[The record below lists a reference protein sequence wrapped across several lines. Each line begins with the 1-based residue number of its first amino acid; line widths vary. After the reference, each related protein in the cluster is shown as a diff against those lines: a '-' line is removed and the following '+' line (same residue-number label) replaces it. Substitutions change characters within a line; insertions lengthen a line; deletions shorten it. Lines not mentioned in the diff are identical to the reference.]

1 MGVERDWKGWCGVVW
16 YGVVWHCVVW
26 CGVVW
31 YGMVWYGMVCQGVPS
46 AKAFQGPRRV
56 CQDRPQGGTCTATLD
71 WKGWCGMVWYG
82 VVWHGMVWCGV
93 VWYGM
98 VWCGMVCQG
107 VPSAEAFQWSRRSN
121 GQGEC
126 GNEGNREAHAQRRRS
141 GHCGGKGEQAWW
153 VVGER
158 LGSGLECVCAK
169 ACQVQRRSN
178 GQGVPMAKASV
189 AIQATGRRMHSDV
202 GADTAGE
209 RASKHGGW
217 WERGLGQGLSAFM
230 DKFVWTLGEH

>member
-1 MGVERDWKGWCGVVW
+1 MVPAAAVIPDLIAYMYVLSGMGWVRKGGRWNGMGIERDWKGWCGVVW

-126 GNEGNREAHAQRRRS
+126 GKTGNREAHAQRRRS

-158 LGSGLECVCAK
+158 LGAGLECV
-169 ACQVQRRSN
+169 S
-178 GQGVPMAKASV
+178 G
-189 AIQATGRRMHSDV
+189 
-202 GADTAGE
+202 
-209 RASKHGGW
+209 
-217 WERGLGQGLSAFM
+217 
-230 DKFVWTLGEH
+230 

>member
-1 MGVERDWKGWCGVVW
+1 MGIERNWKGWCGVVW

-31 YGMVWYGMVCQGVPS
+31 YGMLWYGMVCQGVPS

-107 VPSAEAFQWSRRSN
+107 VPSAEAFQWP
-121 GQGEC
+121 
-126 GNEGNREAHAQRRRS
+126 
-141 GHCGGKGEQAWW
+141 
-153 VVGER
+153 
-158 LGSGLECVCAK
+158 
-169 ACQVQRRSN
+169 RRSN
-178 GQGVPMAKASV
+178 GQGVCGRTGNREAHAKR
-189 AIQATGRRMHSDV
+189 TLRGK
-202 GADTAGE
+202 G
-209 RASKHGGW
+209 RASMVGGGREAW
-217 WERGLGQGLSAFM
+217 GRA
-230 DKFVWTLGEH
+230 

>member
-1 MGVERDWKGWCGVVW
+1 MGIERNWKGWCGVVW

-31 YGMVWYGMVCQGVPS
+31 YGMLWYGMVCQGVPS

-107 VPSAEAFQWSRRSN
+107 VPSAVPSAKAFQWP
-121 GQGEC
+121 
-126 GNEGNREAHAQRRRS
+126 
-141 GHCGGKGEQAWW
+141 
-153 VVGER
+153 
-158 LGSGLECVCAK
+158 
-169 ACQVQRRSN
+169 RRSN
-178 GQGVPMAKASV
+178 GQGVWARHDEWYDGAGAECVSR
-189 AIQATGRRMHSDV
+189 TRRVRPCVRCGGMGARGFRRPGCWWQYRRAPLQLRAGAYHSSWRPRQDDWYFAGAVV
-202 GADTAGE
+202 GSAVRVQ
-209 RASKHGGW
+209 RALLLPYGGW
-217 WERGLGQGLSAFM
+217 WERGLGQGLSAF
-230 DKFVWTLGEH
+230 LGMFN